1 MDIYSHLVPN
11 GNWEWVAKLD
21 EPVDKDQ
28 SRRESA
34 PQVHPHA
41 QTEEQGSPKLRESL
55 VAVEGIEPPTRG
67 L

>member
-11 GNWEWVAKLD
+11 GNREWVGKLD
-21 EPVDKDQ
+21 QPVGNGGSEGK
-28 SRRESA
+28 SA
-34 PQVHPHA
+34 TQPQPEA
-41 QTEEQGSPKLRESL
+41 GGAEQGSRKSLENL